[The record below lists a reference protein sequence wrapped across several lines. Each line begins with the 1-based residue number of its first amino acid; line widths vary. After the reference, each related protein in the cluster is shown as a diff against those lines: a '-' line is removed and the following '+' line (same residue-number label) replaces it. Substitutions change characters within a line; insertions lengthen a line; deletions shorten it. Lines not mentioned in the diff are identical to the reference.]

1 MTLNKNSANAL
12 IETDNKSLNPDL
24 VKNLKK
30 KRKRIN
36 EKCIKWEN

>member
-1 MTLNKNSANAL
+1 MTLNKNSDNAL

-30 KRKRIN
+30 KFLGVLLQI
-36 EKCIKWEN
+36 EA